1 MSVGPSSL
9 DLNQVEEVR
18 EEKAYRRMIETSSRV
33 FRLWGRRFADFLLFG
48 VTSTELAFLI
58 RLTPTFTITDWI
70 YFLQHILVLGI
81 ALTRRSPK
89 IQDRSLST
97 GIAVF
102 VAYVY
107 PYAQLIYLR
116 WMPGDPAWPAG
127 GLVLVTLAAGLSLA
141 SLLTLGRLF
150 GIRPALRGLVTRG
163 PYGLVRHP
171 MYLAY
176 VVGDIGYNLQ
186 EWNFGTVLLVMAG
199 WVSLLYRIHAEEQI
213 LSQDA
218 RWPKYVALVRYRLL
232 PGLW

>member
-1 MSVGPSSL
+1 MT
-9 DLNQVEEVR
+9 
-18 EEKAYRRMIETSSRV
+18 ETRSRAIGIS
-33 FRLWGRRFADFLLFG
+33 GRRFADFLLFG
-48 VTSTELAFLI
+48 VTSTELAILFL
-58 RLTPTFTITDWI
+58 LTPTFTITDWI
-70 YFLQHILVLGI
+70 YVSQHIVVLGI
-81 ALTRRSPK
+81 ALTRHSPK
-89 IQDRSLST
+89 VQDRSLSS

-116 WMPGDPAWPAG
+116 WIPGDPVWPAG
-127 GLVLVTLAAGLSLA
+127 GFVLVTLAAGLSLV
-141 SLLTLGRLF
+141 SLLSLGRLF

-186 EWNFGTVLLVMAG
+186 EWNFGTALLVLAG
-199 WVSLLYRIHAEEQI
+199 WISLLYRIHAEEQV
-213 LSQDA
+213 LSQDPE
-218 RWPKYVALVRYRLL
+218 WPKYVALVRYRLL